1 MITSLAAWLR
11 RLLHHLSSGF
21 TVVITWCRGAWEP
34 IAERHRERLIS
45 EPGYRSTLSAGI
57 AAVIGTVTAQPAIA
71 ASLAVLVAEHL
82 RVPNSGHHRGGR
94 RIWDAFDEDDDDPD
108 TLTSPRSWA
117 HRR

>member
-1 MITSLAAWLR
+1 MLGHVGSWLR
-11 RLLHHLSSGF
+11 RIAIHVKAGV

-34 IAERHRERLIS
+34 IAERHRERLLS
-45 EPGYRSTLSAGI
+45 EPGYRSSLSAGI

-82 RVPNSGHHRGGR
+82 RVPNSGPYRGGR

-108 TLTSPRSWA
+108 TLDPPRSWA